1 MKNYYK
7 IKNGIDLQEAICKAL
22 KELKLST
29 TEMKIIE
36 KFQESRSDQKLFEN
50 EEAEKINRDLDR

>member
-1 MKNYYK
+1 
-7 IKNGIDLQEAICKAL
+7 
-22 KELKLST
+22 
-29 TEMKIIE
+29 MKIIE